1 MRYILVELELTT
13 HTKYGIIDTHWQPYG
28 CGYWKFYE
36 EPGEMGGK
44 NEIFWLREKGEVV
57 KILNRLNS
65 RYQEYVRTGE
75 WPK

>member
-1 MRYILVELELTT
+1 MRYALVELELTT

-36 EPGEMGGK
+36 ERGAMGSRNGV
-44 NEIFWLREKGEVV
+44 FWLREKGEVV

-65 RYQEYVRTGE
+65 RHEEYTRTGE